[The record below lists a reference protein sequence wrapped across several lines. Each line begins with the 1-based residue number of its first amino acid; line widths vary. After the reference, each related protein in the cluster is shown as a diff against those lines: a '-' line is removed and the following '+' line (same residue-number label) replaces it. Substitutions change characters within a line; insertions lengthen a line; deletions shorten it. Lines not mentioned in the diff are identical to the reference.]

1 MLAKMIDKIVSLKET
16 KIFEIDGQT
25 YADASLTRI
34 PPHVDRPDCIS
45 VSGLD
50 SICKLIRTE
59 LEKVGTTIMV
69 QVKSN
74 DTVEV
79 MTTYLSDFSRN
90 TLYRAKADAPGLRTG
105 FRGREVALIELR
117 SLCIPNEGT
126 AYLLDLLSRMTNE
139 NSVSTNDNGVTQTV
153 EARQGV
159 ALNALVEIKPRVM
172 LRPFRTFLEV
182 EQPERVSAARGSRRG
197 DRLLRGRRRHLE
209 ARGQEEHRRLLP
221 EEHGRSDRRRQGR
234 RHAVSE
240 APGGLR
246 PARLF

>member
-1 MLAKMIDKIVSLKET
+1 MANILA
-16 KIFEIDGQT
+16 
-25 YADASLTRI
+25 
-34 PPHVDRPDCIS
+34 
-45 VSGLD
+45 LD
-50 SICKLIRTE
+50 DNLELCKLIRTE

-139 NSVSTNDNGVTQTV
+139 NLSLIHISEPT
-153 EARQGV
+153 
-159 ALNALVEIKPRVM
+159 
-172 LRPFRTFLEV
+172 
-182 EQPERVSAARGSRRG
+182 
-197 DRLLRGRRRHLE
+197 RH
-209 ARGQEEHRRLLP
+209 
-221 EEHGRSDRRRQGR
+221 
-234 RHAVSE
+234 
-240 APGGLR
+240 
-246 PARLF
+246 

>member
-16 KIFEIDGQT
+16 KIFEINGQT

-59 LEKVGTTIMV
+59 LEKVDTTIMV

-159 ALNALVEIKPRVM
+159 ALNAVVEIKPASCCGR
-172 LRPFRTFLEV
+172 
-182 EQPERVSAARGSRRG
+182 SAPSSRWSSPRASSCCAWIPTRGSASSRLTAASGSSRPRRTS
-197 DRLLRGRRRHLE
+197 
-209 ARGQEEHRRLLP
+209 P
-221 EEHGRSDRRRQGR
+221 TTS
-234 RHAVSE
+234 
-240 APGGLR
+240 
-246 PARLF
+246 

>member
-16 KIFEIDGQT
+16 KIFEINGQT

-59 LEKVGTTIMV
+59 LEKVDTTIMV

-159 ALNALVEIKPRVM
+159 ALNAVVEIKPRVM
-172 LRPFRTFLEV
+172 LGR
-182 EQPERVSAARGSRRG
+182 SAPSSRWSSPRASSCCAWIPTRGSASSRLTAASGSSRPRRTS
-197 DRLLRGRRRHLE
+197 
-209 ARGQEEHRRLLP
+209 P
-221 EEHGRSDRRRQGR
+221 TTS
-234 RHAVSE
+234 
-240 APGGLR
+240 
-246 PARLF
+246 

>member
-16 KIFEIDGQT
+16 KIFEINGQT

-139 NSVSTNDNGVTQTV
+139 NSVTQTV

-159 ALNALVEIKPRVM
+159 ALNALIEIKPRVM

-182 EQPERVSAARGSRRG
+182 EQPESEF
-197 DRLLRGRRRHLE
+197 LLRVDPDEGIGFFEADGGIWKLE
-209 ARGQEEHRRLLP
+209 AKKNIADYFLKNMGDLIDAGKVVVMQ
-221 EEHGRSDRRRQGR
+221 
-234 RHAVSE
+234 
-240 APGGLR
+240 
-246 PARLF
+246 

>member
-16 KIFEIDGQT
+16 KIFEINGQT

-90 TLYRAKADAPGLRTG
+90 TLYRAKADAPGLPEPHDQ
-105 FRGREVALIELR
+105 RE
-117 SLCIPNEGT
+117 
-126 AYLLDLLSRMTNE
+126 
-139 NSVSTNDNGVTQTV
+139 Q
-153 EARQGV
+153 RQH
-159 ALNALVEIKPRVM
+159 K
-172 LRPFRTFLEV
+172 
-182 EQPERVSAARGSRRG
+182 
-197 DRLLRGRRRHLE
+197 
-209 ARGQEEHRRLLP
+209 
-221 EEHGRSDRRRQGR
+221 RQR
-234 RHAVSE
+234 RHADRRGPS
-240 APGGLR
+240 GRR
-246 PARLF
+246 PQRTH

>member
-16 KIFEIDGQT
+16 KIFEINGQT

-59 LEKVGTTIMV
+59 LEKVSTTIMV

-90 TLYRAKADAPGLRTG
+90 TLYRAKAVGMPCGICATAMDTRARNCSKKAVCFSGEHPPVFDWKAP
-105 FRGREVALIELR
+105 
-117 SLCIPNEGT
+117 
-126 AYLLDLLSRMTNE
+126 
-139 NSVSTNDNGVTQTV
+139 
-153 EARQGV
+153 
-159 ALNALVEIKPRVM
+159 
-172 LRPFRTFLEV
+172 
-182 EQPERVSAARGSRRG
+182 
-197 DRLLRGRRRHLE
+197 
-209 ARGQEEHRRLLP
+209 
-221 EEHGRSDRRRQGR
+221 
-234 RHAVSE
+234 
-240 APGGLR
+240 
-246 PARLF
+246 